1 MTKHNQTKSLGP
13 LTNFQS
19 APEPT
24 PETTDERIHRL
35 ERRILQVET
44 LLNDVMQQLDKPYRD
59 QSLFDGKPHGNG
71 KPNPVKPKPNPVNPK
86 QAKPKQAKPKA
97 EKAKKAQT
105 PPVPPATE
113 EQTQAHAEAIIA
125 FLSPYPEKLWHGTKL
140 RKSIQKHCATS
151 SQRATLA
158 IKLLRRTGHLLI
170 VKDVE
175 VDGSILK
182 GAYQFVP
189 DPQTPEA
196 DTKPQPPTPPK
207 PALPEEKSIAESVIT
222 FLNQEPDRLW
232 HGSTLRTEIQK
243 NCDLSSD
250 QVAPAI
256 KNLRKSRHIVVVRNV
271 EVDGEMLDGA
281 LQFVSNPQPQT
292 EKEKKAAKKAV
303 KKAGAVAW
311 ARRTADAFEKLQSLL
326 LSGDRIT
333 TTELLAADINFIL
346 QERVRESDAYK
357 ESGIQSTQLDDGTHE
372 YSIESTD

>member
-1 MTKHNQTKSLGP
+1 MTKHNQTKSLGT
-13 LTNFQS
+13 LADFQS

-24 PETTDERIHRL
+24 PETTDQRVDQL
-35 ERRILQVET
+35 ERRLTQAET
-44 LLNDVMQQLDKPYRD
+44 LLNDVMQQLDRPYRD
-59 QSLFDGKPHGNG
+59 QPLFDGKPHGNG
-71 KPNPVKPKPNPVNPK
+71 KPNPVKPKQANPVKPK
-86 QAKPKQAKPKA
+86 QVKPQLAKPKTK
-97 EKAKKAQT
+97 KAKKAQT

-113 EQTQAHAEAIIA
+113 AQTQAHAEAIIT
-125 FLSPYPEKLWHGTKL
+125 FLSRDPEK
-140 RKSIQKHCATS
+140 
-151 SQRATLA
+151 
-158 IKLLRRTGHLLI
+158 
-170 VKDVE
+170 
-175 VDGSILK
+175 
-182 GAYQFVP
+182 
-189 DPQTPEA
+189 
-196 DTKPQPPTPPK
+196 
-207 PALPEEKSIAESVIT
+207 
-222 FLNQEPDRLW
+222 LW

-250 QVAPAI
+250 QVALAI

-292 EKEKKAAKKAV
+292 EKEKKAAKKAA

-311 ARRTADAFEKLQSLL
+311 ARRTTDAFEKLQSLL

-372 YSIESTD
+372 YSLETTD